1 MSKKIKNQ
9 RRKLFSPIRF
19 IPFGLD
25 MDSGHWVSGGSS
37 DAGLE
42 RSSEIYDGSS
52 FSDSVDLVLSTR
64 DHCAVRIGKN
74 EALVMGGE

>member
-1 MSKKIKNQ
+1 
-9 RRKLFSPIRF
+9 
-19 IPFGLD
+19 

-52 FSDSVDLVLSTR
+52 FSDSVDLALSTR
-64 DHCAVRIGKN
+64 DHCAVRIGEN
-74 EALVMGGE
+74 EALLMGGE